1 MRVLLFLAALFISV
15 ISAYYSIL
23 GLASVFVGTI
33 FLYMG
38 ASIEFAKIVAVS
50 WLYRSWSTI
59 PIFMRTITLAA
70 VLVLMLFT
78 SLGVFGYLSKA
89 HMQNTVSVS
98 SETVVQLEEL
108 KSEIDIDNKI
118 IQDADKR
125 LSLMDS
131 TVTDYKILSRQTK
144 ARNQII
150 WDKKQATKRL
160 RENNKKLAGLNAKY
174 KEIEVKI
181 GPLKYLAELVY
192 GKENAIENQDR
203 AVKYF
208 ILLLV
213 IVFDPLAIVLFM
225 AASKGATTRPSKKNK
240 KLKNLSS
247 THVAVDKNDIL
258 HLEK

>member
-15 ISAYYSIL
+15 ISAYYSIF
-23 GLASVFVGTI
+23 GLASVFVGSI

-50 WLYRSWSTI
+50 WLYRSWFTI
-59 PIFMRTITLAA
+59 PIFMRTVTLMA
-70 VLVLMLFT
+70 VIVLMIFT

-89 HMQNTVSVS
+89 HMENTVSVS
-98 SETVVQLEEL
+98 SETVVELEEL
-108 KSEIDIDNKI
+108 KSEIDIDTKI
-118 IQDADKR
+118 VQDADKR

-131 TVTDYKILSRQTK
+131 TVTDYKILAKQTK
-144 ARNQII
+144 IRNQII

-174 KEIEVKI
+174 REIEVKI
-181 GPLKYLAELVY
+181 GPLKYLAELIY
-192 GKENAIENQDR
+192 GKENAIENQYR

-208 ILLLV
+208 ILMLV
-213 IVFDPLAIVLFM
+213 LVFDPLAIVLFM
-225 AASKGATTRPSKKNK
+225 AASKGTKKTNTKTKIKKN
-240 KLKNLSS
+240 NNNPN
-247 THVAVDKNDIL
+247 HVTVDKNDIL